1 MVDVIVVG
9 AGITG
14 CLIAHELSKKE
25 CNVIVVEK
33 NADVANGAS
42 GANSAIVHSGHDPKE
57 GTLKAKFNLEGN
69 HMYPELC
76 KELKVAYKN
85 IGAFVV
91 ATSLEEEK
99 TLEGLITNCKNRN
112 IPYEILDGEK
122 ARSIEPNLSDE
133 VSKALSLP
141 STGIITPWEV
151 CIAAMEESI
160 NNGVELK
167 LNETVKGIK
176 KENDKFV
183 VTTDKET
190 YESKIVINCAGVYA
204 DEIAK
209 MINADT
215 YKITGRRGEYY
226 VLDHKQQFVNKV
238 IYPVPSDKG
247 KGVLAIPTIH
257 NNVLLGPNAEFVE
270 NKEDNET
277 TSALIALKKDLSK
290 TLKNIPYQHIIH
302 TYAGLRPTG
311 DTHDFVIK
319 EDENVKNFIHVSCIE
334 SPGLT
339 AAPAIAK
346 YVCEEL
352 IHDEY
357 ALKSNYI
364 KREKHIVMNDLSDE
378 EKQKMI
384 ENNPDYGK
392 IVCRC
397 ERVSLGEIKDVIHR
411 ACGATSINGVK
422 KRCRPG
428 MGTCQG
434 GFCEPQ
440 ILDILAKELNI
451 GRNQICKNGPGS
463 EIVLANAKE
472 DL

>member
-1 MVDVIVVG
+1 MVDVVIIG

-14 CLIAHELSKKE
+14 CLIAHELSKKK
-25 CNVIVVEK
+25 CNVLVIDK

-42 GANSAIVHSGHDPKE
+42 GANSAIIHSGHDPKE

-69 HMYPELC
+69 RMYPDLC

-91 ATSLEEEK
+91 ATNEEEEK
-99 TLEGLITNCKNRN
+99 VLEGLINNCKNRE
-112 IPYEILDGEK
+112 IPYEVLNGKEARDIEK
-122 ARSIEPNLSDE
+122 NLSDN
-133 VSKALSLP
+133 VTKALSLP
-141 STGIITPWEV
+141 TTGIITPWEV

-167 LNETVKGIK
+167 LNEKVVEIN
-176 KENDKFV
+176 KENDKFI
-183 VTTDKET
+183 VTTDKES

-204 DEIAK
+204 DDISK
-209 MINADT
+209 MLDINSYNIQA
-215 YKITGRRGEYY
+215 RRGEYY
-226 VLDHKQQFVNKV
+226 VLDHKQQFVKKV
-238 IYPVPSDKG
+238 IYPVPSSKG

-257 NNVLLGPNAEFVE
+257 NNVLLGPNAEFIDD
-270 NKEDNET
+270 KEDNET
-277 TSALIALKKDLSK
+277 TNALITLRNELSK

-319 EDENVKNFIHVSCIE
+319 EDEKINNFIHVSCIE

-339 AAPAIAK
+339 AAPAIAR
-346 YVCEEL
+346 YVVEEL
-352 IHDEY
+352 IYEEY
-357 ALKSNYI
+357 GLKENYI
-364 KREKHIVMNDLSDE
+364 RRNKHIVLSELNDE
-378 EKQKMI
+378 EKQKLI
-384 ENNPDYGK
+384 ESNPDYGK
-392 IVCRC
+392 IICRC

-440 ILDILAKELNI
+440 ILDILAKELNVDKDK
-451 GRNQICKNGPGS
+451 ICKNGPGS
-463 EIVLANAKE
+463 EVVVSSAKE

>member
-1 MVDVIVVG
+1 MEDVIIIG

-25 CNVIVVEK
+25 CKVTVIDK
-33 NADVANGAS
+33 KADVANGAS
-42 GANSAIVHSGHDPKE
+42 GANSAIVHSGHDPKT
-57 GTLKAKFNLEGN
+57 GTLKAKFNLQGN
-69 HMYPELC
+69 RMYPDLC
-76 KELKVAYKN
+76 KELKVAYKP

-91 ATSLEEEK
+91 ATSPQEEE
-99 TLEGLITNCKNRN
+99 TLEGLIQNCVDRE
-112 IPYEILDGEK
+112 IPHEVLSGEK
-122 ARSIEPNLSDE
+122 AREIEPNLSDD
-133 VSKALSLP
+133 VTKALSLP
-141 STGIITPWEV
+141 TTGVITPWEV

-160 NNGVELK
+160 YNGVDLK
-167 LNETVKGIK
+167 LNEEVISIEKKDNKFIIK
-176 KENDKFV
+176 TNKDV
-183 VTTDKET
+183 
-190 YESKIVINCAGVYA
+190 YEAKTLINCAGVYA
-204 DEIAK
+204 DEISK
-209 MINADT
+209 MLNVGG
-215 YKITGRRGEYY
+215 YKITARRGEYY
-226 VLDHKQQFVNKV
+226 VLDHKQQFVHKV

-247 KGVLAIPTIH
+247 KGVLAVPTVH
-257 NNVLLGPNAEFVE
+257 NNVLLGPNAEFIE
-270 NKEDNET
+270 DKEDNET
-277 TSALIALKKDLSK
+277 TNALQALRKDLGK

-319 EDENVKNFIHVSCIE
+319 EDEEIKNYIHVSCIE

-352 IHDEY
+352 INDDYPLKEEY
-357 ALKSNYI
+357 I
-364 KREKHIVMNDLSDE
+364 RRQKHIIMAELSDE

-384 ENNPDYGK
+384 EADPDYGK
-392 IVCRC
+392 IICRC

-411 ACGATSINGVK
+411 ACGAVSINGVK

-440 ILDILAKELNI
+440 ILDILAEELNVE
-451 GRNQICKNGPGS
+451 RSEICKDGPGS
-463 EIVLANAKE
+463 EIVVSDAKE
-472 DL
+472 GL